1 MRALVWHGPHD
12 MNLEEIE
19 TPQPEQGDALVR
31 VSAVGICGSDL
42 HGYTGASGRRTP
54 GTVMGH
60 ELSGVVEQLEGETPA
75 PSMQGQR
82 VAVNPMKT
90 CGTCAYC
97 VAGLEQICPNRL
109 VLGVNMGAQ
118 GAFSD
123 YVVVPAANA
132 VPLADETSDAEG
144 AMAEPLAVALRAVN
158 LSELQEGQPAL
169 VVGGGT
175 IGLCIVLALRS
186 RGVGPI
192 FVTDRIQHRLDV
204 ARTIGAEPLS
214 AEDDVTGRILAVT
227 NDLGV
232 TSTLD
237 AVGIG
242 PTIKQALQCTRRGGT
257 LVLVGL
263 ANPSVDLA
271 LYELVPQERV
281 IKGSYAYSP
290 DEYREAVRLINERVV
305 DVRPLLEGTVSLE
318 NATSAFEALSSGKD
332 ESVKV
337 IVEP

>member
-1 MRALVWHGPHD
+1 MRALVWNGPHD
-12 MNLEEIE
+12 MTLEEIE
-19 TPQPEQGDALVR
+19 TPQPEPGDVLVR
-31 VSAVGICGSDL
+31 VAAVGICGSDL
-42 HGYTGASGRRTP
+42 HGYTGVSGRRTP

-60 ELSGVVEQLEGETPA
+60 ELTGVVERLEEGNDPSVA
-75 PSMQGQR
+75 PGQR

-90 CGTCAYC
+90 CGICAYC
-97 VAGLEQICPNRL
+97 KAGLEQLCPNRL
-109 VLGVNMGAQ
+109 VLGVNMGAA

-123 YVVVPAANA
+123 YVTVPAANA
-132 VPLADETSDAEG
+132 VPIADDTSNAEG

-158 LSELQEGQPAL
+158 LSGLQAGQPAL
-169 VVGGGT
+169 VLGGGT
-175 IGLCIVLALRS
+175 IGLCILLVLRS
-186 RGVGPI
+186 RGVGPV
-192 FVTDRIQHRLDV
+192 FLTDRIQHRLDV
-204 ARTIGAEPLS
+204 ASAIGAEALI
-214 AEDDVTGRILAVT
+214 AEDDVTGRIMAAT

-232 TSTLD
+232 TSSLD

-242 PTIKQALQCTRRGGT
+242 PTIKQALQCTQRGGT

-290 DEYREAVRLINERVV
+290 EEYREAVQLINERVV
-305 DVRPLLEGTVSLE
+305 DVRPLLEGTVSLDV
-318 NATSAFEALSSGKD
+318 AAAAFEALSSGKD